1 MKETPTQQ
9 DLGRL
14 IRQAGIY
21 LSIPVV
27 LAGGPTFGFL
37 IGQLIDR
44 RFSADPWGVMVAVAL
59 GLVAGIYQTIRMI
72 RYAQRFSN

>member
-9 DLGRL
+9 DLVRL

-21 LSIPVV
+21 LSIPMV
-27 LAGGPTFGFL
+27 LAGGPTLGFL
-37 IGQLIDR
+37 IGQFIDR
-44 RFSADPWGVMVAVAL
+44 RFLMEPWGVMVAVAL
-59 GLVAGIYQTIRMI
+59 GLMASIYQTIRMI